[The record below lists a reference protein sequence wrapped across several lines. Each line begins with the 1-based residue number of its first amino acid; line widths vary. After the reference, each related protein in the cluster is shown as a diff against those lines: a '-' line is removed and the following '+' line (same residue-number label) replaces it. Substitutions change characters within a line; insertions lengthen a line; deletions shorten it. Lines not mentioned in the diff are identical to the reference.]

1 MPFMH
6 DSTDRSISDSGPDN
20 AEGHVPPGRDVRN
33 ILRQAADDFVSGREL
48 TAPLSLEQ
56 LRASADEVLA
66 RLSAS
71 ADEESP
77 DKIPQYVE
85 YRDFLA
91 ILIHNATWR
100 ATVASIPY
108 NRRLLLLPQCLKHST
123 ACEGHLDDIGLV
135 CTRCG
140 RCDITELQ
148 NTAEAL
154 GYAMLVA
161 EGSPVVM
168 SLIESGQIQAVI
180 GVSCMSMLKQV
191 FPYMEAGAVPGL
203 AIPLLDDGCC
213 DTEVDTAWVHE
224 AITCSSQ
231 SESARQDLQ
240 SLRKTVDSWFT
251 PESLSSHMGPASEGT
266 EQIARD
272 WLSGPGKRWRP
283 FLAGGVYQAITGVST
298 GELPEGLVRSCVA
311 VECFHKASLIH
322 DDIED
327 HDTKRYGRP
336 TVHEACGM
344 EVAINVGDLL
354 IGEGYR
360 LLSESDLPDS
370 RRIRM
375 LQVAAEG
382 HKTLCLGQGAEL
394 CWSREPTTLTP
405 EQVIEIFAQKT
416 APAFD
421 VALQIGAICAGGD
434 SELTR
439 VLHQFSIALG
449 IAYQIHDDIDDRL
462 DTSDRSGDEQ
472 LCPNILNALSTSSD
486 TTDMQ
491 SATDLLEQ
499 YKTTAIECLNS
510 LTNSDLKALLRRMVG
525 KIFCDFEIMS
535 CCDDDPSR
543 NADIGE
549 TLGES
554 AG

>member
-1 MPFMH
+1 M
-6 DSTDRSISDSGPDN
+6 SDSDPN
-20 AEGHVPPGRDVRN
+20 NTESRVPPRRDIRH
-33 ILRQAADDFVSGREL
+33 ILRQAADDFVSERKL
-48 TAPLSLEQ
+48 TAPLSLEE
-56 LRASADEVLA
+56 LRTSADEVLK

-71 ADEESP
+71 ANEAT
-77 DKIPQYVE
+77 DKKPQHAE

-100 ATVASIPY
+100 PTVASIPY

-123 ACEGHLDDIGLV
+123 DCEGHLDDIGLV
-135 CTRCG
+135 CSRCG

-168 SLIESGQIQAVI
+168 SLIESGQVQAVI

-240 SLRKTVDSWFT
+240 SLRDTVDSWFT
-251 PESLSSHMGPASEGT
+251 PESLSAHMGTASEGT

-283 FLAGGVYQAITGVST
+283 FLAGGVYQAITDVVAD
-298 GELPEGLVRSCVA
+298 ELPEGLVRACVA

-360 LLSESDLPDS
+360 LLSEADVPDS
-370 RRIRM
+370 QRVRM

-421 VALQIGAICAGGD
+421 VALQIGATCAGAG
-434 SELTR
+434 SELTQ
-439 VLHQFSIALG
+439 VLHEFSVALG
-449 IAYQIHDDIDDRL
+449 IAYQIHDDIDDHL
-462 DTSDRSGDEQ
+462 KTKTIIKTSDRSGDAQ
-472 LCPNILNALSTSSD
+472 PCPNIINALSTGSD
-486 TTDMQ
+486 STDMQ

-499 YKTTAIECLNS
+499 YKTTALECLNG

-535 CCDDDPSR
+535 CCDDNPSR
-543 NADIGE
+543 NADISE

>member
-1 MPFMH
+1 M
-6 DSTDRSISDSGPDN
+6 SNPDPN
-20 AEGHVPPGRDVRN
+20 NPESRVPPRRDVRN
-33 ILRQAADDFVSGREL
+33 ILRQAADDFVSGRKL

-56 LRASADEVLA
+56 LRISANEVLN
-66 RLSAS
+66 SM
-71 ADEESP
+71 
-77 DKIPQYVE
+77 PQHAE

-100 ATVASIPY
+100 PTVASIPY

-123 ACEGHLDDIGLV
+123 ECEGHLDDIGLV
-135 CTRCG
+135 CSRCG

-148 NTAEAL
+148 NTAESL

-240 SLRKTVDSWFT
+240 SLRETVDSWFT

-283 FLAGGVYQAITGVST
+283 FLAGGVYQAITGVVAD
-298 GELPEGLVRSCVA
+298 ELPEGLVRSCVA

-360 LLSESDLPDS
+360 LLSEADVPDS
-370 RRIRM
+370 QRVRM

-405 EQVIEIFAQKT
+405 KQVIEIFAQKT

-421 VALQIGAICAGGD
+421 VALQIGATCAGAD
-434 SELTR
+434 SELAQ
-439 VLHQFSIALG
+439 VLHEFSTALG
-449 IAYQIHDDIDDRL
+449 IAYQIHDDIDDHL
-462 DTSDRSGDEQ
+462 KTIIKTSDRSGDAQ
-472 LCPNILNALSTSSD
+472 PCPNIINALSTGSD

-499 YKTTAIECLNS
+499 YKTTALECLNG

-535 CCDDDPSR
+535 CCDDNPSR
-543 NADIGE
+543 NADISE